1 MVPVLMPRKA
11 QITRA
16 RLADPTETA
25 MQNALLAYAT
35 PVFFLLIA
43 VEAWQARRRGAD
55 VFEFSDSLTSIG
67 CGIFTVTLELFAK
80 AGLLAVYVWVEQR
93 YGVWQFAADSVWTW
107 VLFFFLLDFVYYWAH
122 RWSHEVNFLWGGHVP
137 HHQSEQYNLTTALRQ
152 GAWQDISHWPLYLL
166 LAIAGCPA
174 GVFII
179 LLTVSK
185 LYQFWIHTRLIDKVP
200 LVEGILNTPSAHRVH
215 HGIND
220 PYIDRNHGGTLMIW
234 DRLFGTWVPDT
245 EPVVFGV
252 RKAFHARNPITAH
265 IDWLVYLWREAKLS
279 DRWQDRF
286 TIWFRRTGWRPEGAQ
301 QKAPRPAFSL
311 SRFRPWQPV
320 WSARARRRGFAWFL
334 LAVLFNSAMLLGAA
348 TLDGTVLVLLA
359 AAVTVS
365 LWQMA
370 VAFRPEASQATD
382 Q

>member
-1 MVPVLMPRKA
+1 VVAK
-11 QITRA
+11 
-16 RLADPTETA
+16 RLDGTAETA

-43 VEAWQARRRGAD
+43 VEAWRARRRQMA

-67 CGIFTVTLELFAK
+67 CGVFTVTLELFAK
-80 AGLLAVYVWVEQR
+80 AGLLALYVWVEKR
-93 YGVWQFAADSVWTW
+93 FGLWPFSADSAWTW
-107 VLFFFLLDFVYYWAH
+107 VLFFVLFDFVYYWAH
-122 RWSHEVNFLWGGHVP
+122 RWSHEINFLWGGHVP

-152 GAWQDISHWPLYLL
+152 GAWQDISHWPLFLL
-166 LAIAGCPA
+166 LAVAGCPA

-185 LYQFWIHTRLIDKVP
+185 LYQFWIHTQLIDKLP

-234 DRLFGTWVPDT
+234 DRLFGTYVPES

-265 IDWLVYLWREAKLS
+265 IDWLVFLWREAMLS

-286 TIWFRRTGWRPEGAQ
+286 TIWFRRTGWRPPAAQ
-301 QKAPRPAFSL
+301 QKAPRAPFQL
-311 SRFRPWQPV
+311 DRFRAWQPD
-320 WSARARRRGFAWFL
+320 WSPQAKRRGFAWFL
-334 LAVLFNSAMLLGAA
+334 MAVVFNSAMLLGAA
-348 TLDGTVLVLLA
+348 TLQWPVLVLLA
-359 AAVTVS
+359 MAVTFC
-365 LWQMA
+365 LWRMA
-370 VAFRPEASQATD
+370 VAFRAPDAQSAAP
-382 Q
+382 